1 MCENCGSDGRIEA
14 VCAACGAVED
24 AGPSMVEALERLM
37 ELNWVMVDCPENDMG
52 LLVCPSC
59 VQRISKRMAMM
70 ANAGL
75 N

>member
-1 MCENCGSDGRIEA
+1 
-14 VCAACGAVED
+14 
-24 AGPSMVEALERLM
+24 M